1 MNTKPANKAKD
12 RKLFASIVK
21 AYKANTI
28 AISVDTARLNRPNSP
43 VWDPVENVLPLLAM
57 LTISVASM
65 FAINVLAGVAILLL
79 TALVYSTLVVPL
91 LAQRVSG
98 RTITAATEN
107 VHNWDLLWKKGGLAV
122 TLIGMKSSRV
132 TFPHDWRDFAI
143 RSLPQVSVD
152 GTEIHDAFKSAKD
165 ADADASAD
173 RKSLGDVNM

>member
-12 RKLFASIVK
+12 RELFASLVK

-28 AISVDTARLNRPNSP
+28 SISVDTARLNRPNSP
-43 VWDPVENVLPLLAM
+43 VWEPVENVLPLLAM

-79 TALVYSTLVVPL
+79 CALVYSTVVAPL

-98 RTITAATEN
+98 RTIKAATEN

-143 RSLPQVSVD
+143 RCLPHVSVD
-152 GTEIHDAFKSAKD
+152 GTEIYYAFKRADAED
-165 ADADASAD
+165 ADV
-173 RKSLGDVNM
+173 KSLGDVNM

>member
-28 AISVDTARLNRPNSP
+28 AISVDTARLNRPTSP

-79 TALVYSTLVVPL
+79 SALVYSTLVVPL

-98 RTITAATEN
+98 RTITAAP
-107 VHNWDLLWKKGGLAV
+107 
-122 TLIGMKSSRV
+122 
-132 TFPHDWRDFAI
+132 FY
-143 RSLPQVSVD
+143 
-152 GTEIHDAFKSAKD
+152 
-165 ADADASAD
+165 
-173 RKSLGDVNM
+173 

>member
-1 MNTKPANKAKD
+1 MNTTPANKAKD
-12 RKLFASIVK
+12 RELFASLVK

-28 AISVDTARLNRPNSP
+28 AITVDAGRLNRPNSP
-43 VWDPVENVLPLLAM
+43 VWDPVENVIPLLAM

-65 FAINVLAGVAILLL
+65 FAINVLVGVAILLL
-79 TALVYSTLVVPL
+79 SALVYSTLVVPL

-98 RTITAATEN
+98 RTIKAATEN

-143 RSLPQVSVD
+143 RRLPQVSVD
-152 GTEIHDAFKSAKD
+152 GTEIYYAFKSAKD
-165 ADADASAD
+165 ADADV
-173 RKSLGDVNM
+173 KSLGDVNM